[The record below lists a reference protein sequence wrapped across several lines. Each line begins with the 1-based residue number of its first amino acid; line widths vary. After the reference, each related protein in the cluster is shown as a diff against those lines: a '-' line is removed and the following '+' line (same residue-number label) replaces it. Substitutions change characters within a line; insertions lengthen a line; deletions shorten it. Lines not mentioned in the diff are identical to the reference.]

1 MFTALGEGVNFDG
14 SLIRDFVRI
23 EESDI
28 KLAPDSTLL
37 SSLSGKRIPWLGLF
51 VMFNRQMVVLLR
63 YILVLITTFYMS
75 KLFMKYQPYL

>member
-1 MFTALGEGVNFDG
+1 LFTALGEGVNFDG

-63 YILVLITTFYMS
+63 YILGLITTFYMS